1 MTILMNILLLIMAA
15 LFVLLAF
22 LGGSLGAHLGSAGG
36 PTSFL
41 LGGIIGSAISAGIA
55 YFLAS
60 LITDT
65 LCNSETVQRVTSL
78 GFALLCFAAGLYDPI
93 TGVANTFRTAAYLRD
108 AAPVMKQ
115 EGLEQFKAIDSDGNS
130 VLTEQELNSALQN
143 SNLNDRSKSAVKD
156 LRSYLSEVGHVINK
170 RSYPVTSIIM
180 CGKTCIPTTTIHTD
194 YTYGIN
200 TSDLESYPAKV
211 KDTYKSWQH

>member
-41 LGGIIGSAISAGIA
+41 LGGIVGSAISAGIA
-55 YFLAS
+55 YFLAF

-65 LCNSETVQRVTSL
+65 LSTSETAQRITSL

-108 AAPVMKQ
+108 AAPVMKL
-115 EGLEQFKAIDSDGNS
+115 EGLEHFQAIDCDGNS

-143 SNLNDRSKSAVKD
+143 SNLNEKSKTAVKD
-156 LRSYLSEVGHVINK
+156 LKSYLSEVGHVINK
-170 RSYPVTSIIM
+170 RSYPVTTLIWS
-180 CGKTCIPTTTIHTD
+180 GKVCVPMTTIHTD
-194 YTYGIN
+194 YTYGIS
-200 TSDLESYPAKV
+200 TGDLESYPARV
-211 KDTYKSWQH
+211 KETYKSWQH